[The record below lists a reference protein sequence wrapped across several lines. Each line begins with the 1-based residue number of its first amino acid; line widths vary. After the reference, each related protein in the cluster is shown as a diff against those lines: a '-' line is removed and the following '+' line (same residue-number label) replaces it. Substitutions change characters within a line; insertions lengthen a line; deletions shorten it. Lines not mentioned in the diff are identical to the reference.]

1 MGRRG
6 FSLHTRGRFLGVRVT
21 HGGFVGVTAVSKFSR
36 VLQLQPRL
44 WEGLTKRETEAQW
57 QEACVPSSHR
67 DFQIWPVPSGS
78 GPCLLPAHGEYVGS
92 AGLSCFL
99 I

>member
-1 MGRRG
+1 MRWRG

-44 WEGLTKRETEAQW
+44 WKG
-57 QEACVPSSHR
+57 
-67 DFQIWPVPSGS
+67 
-78 GPCLLPAHGEYVGS
+78 
-92 AGLSCFL
+92 
-99 I
+99 